1 MTVRAT
7 PNRGSSRLAKALC
20 KTVQG
25 KRALRPLRKIHEAGP
40 CRPLRRHQN
49 EIAACRRA
57 LLRSSSLGICPA
69 RHPLSGEDS
78 VRTRRRAARRLT
90 SASRRAFVPQ
100 SSLSTRPR

>member
-7 PNRGSSRLAKALC
+7 PNRAFEQTRPSSVQDRAGKAC
-20 KTVQG
+20 ST
-25 KRALRPLRKIHEAGP
+25 ALRKTLEAGP
-40 CRPLRRHQN
+40 CGPLRRHQN